1 MMLEPLPP
9 RVQDHQAADVAAQ
22 ALRIRGDLLQRL
34 RGRLKEEVVH
44 HAFVD
49 ERETG
54 ERLRQREDEVDVAD
68 REQLL
73 LASRDPRVPRRGQ
86 ALRAMPVATAVV
98 PEDRMCALVTAIAV
112 PAERRGPALGDRPED
127 ASMLPG
133 DPRVV
138 GVQKAIAVLAHD
150 VGHLKGWPRH
160 RWCFSRVRR
169 AVSGP
174 EMVSASNGFA
184 TACKCF
190 CERWR

>member
-1 MMLEPLPP
+1 VSITAAVVREG
-9 RVQDHQAADVAAQ
+9 RVCALLTAVAMPAQ
-22 ALRIRGDLLQRL
+22 
-34 RGRLKEEVVH
+34 
-44 HAFVD
+44 
-49 ERETG
+49 
-54 ERLRQREDEVDVAD
+54 
-68 REQLL
+68 
-73 LASRDPRVPRRGQ
+73 RRGA
-86 ALRAMPVATAVV
+86 ALC
-98 PEDRMCALVTAIAV
+98 D
-112 PAERRGPALGDRPED
+112 GPQD

-160 RWCFSRVRR
+160 GWCFSRVRR